1 MTKIDAQSQ
10 DFLLS
15 SYDYDLPPQAIA
27 LYPTKPP
34 ENGKLL
40 VYERDNDRIIHS
52 DFAHFSD
59 FVPDDTLLV
68 FNDTKVIK
76 ARLYGYKINA
86 QGHKKIIEIFYHK
99 PYNHALTEFLIQ
111 TKGRIKKGDRIIL
124 ESNLSES
131 TQKGDSDET
140 YVQILDS
147 LDNGF
152 RIARFIRGEEI
163 LNQSK
168 VLKILENKG
177 HIPLPPYIKRQDTA
191 QDECDYQSVFAKN
204 LGAVASPT
212 ASLHFST
219 QHLAKIQERFQ
230 TCFIT
235 LHVGAGTFVSVQ
247 TPDIRQHQIH
257 SEFFDISPQVAH
269 QLDKASKVLC
279 IGTTCARSV
288 EYYARHHL
296 LQGECDLF
304 LYPGEPFLRVDYL
317 LSNFHLPKSTL
328 IMLIS
333 AMIGR
338 KKCLEIYHQALEN
351 GYRFYSY
358 GDGMLIL

>member
-1 MTKIDAQSQ
+1 MTKVNTQSQ

-15 SYDYDLPPQAIA
+15 NYDYDLPPQAIA

-40 VYERDNDRIIHS
+40 VYERKNDRLTHS
-52 DFAHFSD
+52 NFAHFSD
-59 FVPDDTLLV
+59 FVPTDTLLI

-86 QGHKKIIEIFYHK
+86 QGRKKTIEIFYHK
-99 PYNHALTEFLIQ
+99 PYNHTLTEFVIQ
-111 TKGRIKKGDRIIL
+111 TKGRIKKDDCIIL
-124 ESNLSES
+124 ESSH
-131 TQKGDSDET
+131 GDNSDEIC
-140 YVQILDS
+140 VRILDS

-152 RIARFIRGEEI
+152 RIAHFMRGEEI

-168 VLKILENKG
+168 VLKILEDKG
-177 HIPLPPYIKRQDTA
+177 HIPLPPYIKRQDTT
-191 QDECDYQSVFAKN
+191 QDECDYQSVFAKK

-212 ASLHFST
+212 ASLHFSA
-219 QHLAKIQERFQ
+219 QHLAEIQKRFQ

-235 LHVGAGTFVSVQ
+235 LHVGAGTFISVQ

-257 SEFFDISPQVAH
+257 SEFFEISPQVAY
-269 QLDKASKVLC
+269 QIDKASKVLC

-288 EYYARHHL
+288 EYYARYHL

-338 KKCLEIYHQALEN
+338 KKCLEIYHQALKN
-351 GYRFYSY
+351 GYQFYSY